1 MVMKSERKLTSSQ
14 KWEVEG
20 TFRTGA
26 SEASAVSD
34 AWELDWDSEFSV
46 DPVLKTQ

>member
-26 SEASAVSD
+26 SEASAVSN
-34 AWELDWDSEFSV
+34 AVGNWIGTVSSLSTLF
-46 DPVLKTQ
+46 